1 MKRVLWFTLMALL
14 VFSTPLWAASAFG
27 VKGGLNLANIAEDP
41 EPEGVSI
48 GIRTGIAVG
57 GSVEIPLTPTNKLTL
72 RGEVLYVMKGTK
84 LSGTE
89 ADYDFKS
96 TITVDELVVAPFLVF
111 RFPSQGF
118 TPFLQ
123 FGPEV
128 GLNVTHKYKSEV
140 TINGVSTSGSGNLDD
155 WASTNFGLNIGAGAA
170 IPAGRGEVLF
180 DVRYNLGLANMY
192 TGPGTGTDKTNGI
205 QLLMGYNFTVP
216 KK

>member
-1 MKRVLWFTLMALL
+1 MKRVLWFTLMGLL

-41 EPEGVSI
+41 KGEGVSY
-48 GIRTGIAVG
+48 GIRTGIMVG

-72 RGEVLYVMKGTK
+72 RSEALYAMKGSK
-84 LSGTE
+84 ISGSIGGV
-89 ADYDFKS
+89 DVKS
-96 TITVDELVVAPFLVF
+96 TIQVDELVVAPFLVF

-123 FGPEV
+123 FGPEL
-128 GLNVTHKYKSEV
+128 GLNVTHKAKSEA
-140 TINGVSTSGSGNLDD
+140 TANGQSASETTDLTD
-155 WASTNFGLNIGAGAA
+155 WASTNFGLNLGAGAA

-192 TGPGTGTDKTNGI
+192 TGAGSLTDKTNGI
-205 QLLMGYNFTVP
+205 QILIGYNFTVP

>member
-1 MKRVLWFTLMALL
+1 MKRVLWFALMGLL
-14 VFSTPLWAASAFG
+14 VFSAPSWAASAFG

-41 EPEGVSI
+41 KAQGFSYD
-48 GIRTGIAVG
+48 IRTGIMVG

-72 RGEVLYVMKGTK
+72 RGEALYVMKGSK
-84 LSGTE
+84 ISGSILGVDT
-89 ADYDFKS
+89 KS
-96 TITVDELVVAPFLVF
+96 TIAVDELVLAPFLVF

-123 FGPEV
+123 FGPEL
-128 GLNVTHKYKSEV
+128 GLNVTHKIKVEATANGQSASE
-140 TINGVSTSGSGNLDD
+140 TDNLDD
-155 WASTNFGLNIGAGAA
+155 WGSTNFGINIGAGAA

-205 QLLMGYNFTVP
+205 QILIGYNFTVP